1 MQTPQ
6 TDLTS
11 VAPSTSAWYLVHTKP
26 RQEDIALTNLER
38 QGYPCYLPRL
48 QVEKVRRG
56 KAQMVREAMFPRYLF
71 VQLETGN
78 QAKSWSPI
86 RSTLGVSKL
95 VYFGSQPAKVDP
107 QLIDLLQ
114 SREEALPAET
124 IFQPGDAVVITAGP
138 FAGIEAVYQTS
149 DPERRSM
156 ILLEILSK
164 RVTMHIDAGQ
174 LRKIG

>member
-1 MQTPQ
+1 MR
-6 TDLTS
+6 
-11 VAPSTSAWYLVHTKP
+11 WYVIHAKP
-26 RQEDIALTNLER
+26 RQEARALENLER
-38 QGYPCYLPRL
+38 QGYEAWLPML
-48 QVEKVRRG
+48 TVQKILRG
-56 KAQMVREAMFPRYLF
+56 RVVDVTEPLFSRYLF
-71 VQLETGN
+71 IQLDTVQSN
-78 QAKSWSPI
+78 WSPI